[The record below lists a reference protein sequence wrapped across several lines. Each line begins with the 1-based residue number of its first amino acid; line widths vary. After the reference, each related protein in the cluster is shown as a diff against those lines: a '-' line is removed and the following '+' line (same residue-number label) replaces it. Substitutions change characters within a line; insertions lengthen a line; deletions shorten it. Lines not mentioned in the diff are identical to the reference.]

1 MGQYTDK
8 TMTCRDCGKQ
18 FTFTAG
24 EQEFYATRGFSE
36 PTRCGECRAARKASR
51 EGGTDFGSRDYS
63 RSSYGGASSGSS
75 RSSYGSTGGSRD
87 YSSSGRSSG
96 GRDYSSSG
104 TRQMYKAV
112 CADCGVTTEVP
123 FEPRQGRP
131 VYCRDC
137 FEKRNPRR

>member
-1 MGQYTDK
+1 
-8 TMTCRDCGKQ
+8 MTCRDCGKQ

-24 EQEFYATRGFSE
+24 EQEFYASRGFSE

-51 EGGTDFGSRDYS
+51 DSSDYGGGRDYSRSNDYGGGRSQSYGGGRDYS
-63 RSSYGGASSGSS
+63 RSSDYGG
-75 RSSYGSTGGSRD
+75 
-87 YSSSGRSSG
+87 GRSQ
-96 GRDYSSSG
+96 G

-112 CADCGVTTEVP
+112 CADCGTTTEVP

>member
-24 EQEFYATRGFSE
+24 EQEFYASRGFSE

-51 EGGTDFGSRDYS
+51 EGGGDY
-63 RSSYGGASSGSS
+63 SS
-75 RSSYGSTGGSRD
+75 RSSYSGSSYGGSSSGSSYSSTGSRD

-96 GRDYSSSG
+96 GRDYSSG
-104 TRQMYKAV
+104 GARQMYKAV